1 MKASCDWASRGN
13 GFDEQ
18 IFGADEQVHIPNSEL
33 VNGCTTP
40 FRAPKMQRRSDGGE
54 PSIFAIER
62 VLLWLILSA
71 NGAATIFLIVVLLRH
86 PAPASLVPSGLIDG
100 LMLVVG
106 WIAGVICGFAG
117 GVGWMYHL
125 RP

>member
-1 MKASCDWASRGN
+1 MEA
-13 GFDEQ
+13 
-18 IFGADEQVHIPNSEL
+18 GAF
-33 VNGCTTP
+33 
-40 FRAPKMQRRSDGGE
+40 FREVRREMQRQSGE
-54 PSIFAIER
+54 PIIAIER
-62 VLLWLILSA
+62 VLLWLVLTA

-86 PAPASLVPSGLIDG
+86 PSPASLVPSGLIDG

-117 GVGWMYHL
+117 GVGWMYRL

>member
-1 MKASCDWASRGN
+1 MKAWCDCASRCRDFN
-13 GFDEQ
+13 KQ

-40 FRAPKMQRRSDGGE
+40 FRAQKMQRRSDGGE

-62 VLLWLILSA
+62 VLLWLILPA

-86 PAPASLVPSGLIDG
+86 PAMHRWCRQD
-100 LMLVVG
+100 
-106 WIAGVICGFAG
+106 
-117 GVGWMYHL
+117 
-125 RP
+125 

>member
-1 MKASCDWASRGN
+1 MWACRGFN
-13 GFDEQ
+13 KQF
-18 IFGADEQVHIPNSEL
+18 FGADEQVYPMTL
-33 VNGCTTP
+33 GLRDACTTL
-40 FRAPKMQRRSDGGE
+40 FRAQKMQRRSDGGE

-71 NGAATIFLIVVLLRH
+71 NGAATIFLIAVLLRH
-86 PAPASLVPSGLIDG
+86 PAPASLVPSGLFDG

-117 GVGWMYHL
+117 GVGWMYHP

>member
-1 MKASCDWASRGN
+1 MQTPIKEAS
-13 GFDEQ
+13 
-18 IFGADEQVHIPNSEL
+18 P
-33 VNGCTTP
+33 P
-40 FRAPKMQRRSDGGE
+40 
-54 PSIFAIER
+54 IFAIER
-62 VLLWLILSA
+62 VLLWLILAA

-86 PAPASLVPSGLIDG
+86 PAPVSLVPSGLIDG

-106 WIAGVICGFAG
+106 WIAGVVCGFAG

>member
-1 MKASCDWASRGN
+1 
-13 GFDEQ
+13 
-18 IFGADEQVHIPNSEL
+18 
-33 VNGCTTP
+33 
-40 FRAPKMQRRSDGGE
+40 MQRRSGAE
-54 PSIFAIER
+54 PPIFAIER

-71 NGAATIFLIVVLLRH
+71 NGAATIFLIVVLLRN
-86 PAPASLVPSGLIDG
+86 PTPASLVPSGLIDG

-117 GVGWMYHL
+117 GVGWIYQL